1 VLGPLSVDHAAL
13 FVEPAPGEPFVL
25 WQRVPFQTREVG

>member
-1 VLGPLSVDHAAL
+1 LSVDQAAL

-25 WQRVPFQTREVG
+25 WQRLPFRTGEVA

>member
-1 VLGPLSVDHAAL
+1 MVDSVAL

-25 WQRVPFQTREVG
+25 WQRLPFQTEGVEQQ